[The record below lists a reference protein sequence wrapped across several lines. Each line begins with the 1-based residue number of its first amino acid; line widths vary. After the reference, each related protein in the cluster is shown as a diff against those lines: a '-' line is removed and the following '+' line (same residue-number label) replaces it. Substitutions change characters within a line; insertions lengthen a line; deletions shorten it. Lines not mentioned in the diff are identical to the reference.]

1 MKWTIVNVKNS
12 TQLKHI
18 YCWKMI
24 LSTNNT
30 SIRLVE
36 ILQCDSSIGWSKMID
51 RLQEMTPNWMLV
63 DVNVSLNKTFY

>member
-24 LSTNNT
+24 LSTSNT

-36 ILQCDSSIGWSKMID
+36 ILQFDSSIYFVFFC
-51 RLQEMTPNWMLV
+51 P
-63 DVNVSLNKTFY
+63 